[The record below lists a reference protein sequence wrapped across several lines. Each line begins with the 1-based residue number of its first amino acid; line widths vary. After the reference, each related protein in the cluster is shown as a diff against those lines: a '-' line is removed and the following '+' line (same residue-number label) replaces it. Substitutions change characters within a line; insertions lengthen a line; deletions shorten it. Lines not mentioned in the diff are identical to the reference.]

1 MDKNEELQKWLNDD
15 RYVQTKELMIL
26 WGVTQ
31 DCVGGNLRKHNI
43 KPSKIFHIGQGGFFC
58 FYEKKQCLNLELGE
72 KVKEFREAL
81 NDNRYVQASDL
92 AKQWGVSKGA
102 VLSFLKSHKILP
114 RKTLAAYAS
123 CGGGNR
129 LFFDK
134 HQCESTRNE
143 LKDGSIELNDW
154 RNSDKHITVE
164 KLAEMYNCSISV
176 VFHHFRKLKIKAE
189 KTIHTGY
196 NKYCF
201 YDKKKAILVMS
212 EYSRMMKNIDE
223 CESNASLIQIKD
235 LAHAWGLHVD
245 GVRIFLKRKGIKSAI
260 RPCASRAY
268 YDRAECERAR
278 PFINQPE
285 KKEVEKVEEKQMEL
299 PKTTEQTP
307 DIIPADTIDLFTMSE
322 LEAEFKKRG
331 VELTAEVRAKINAS
345 DMPEMQHIA
354 TMLRGN
360 TKTIAIR
367 LSVLNEIAGQ
377 LRDVQCGI
385 KNESSDEIGKPR
397 LLWLD
402 MQERVVFEFLR
413 YKAKYTPKR
422 DIVEHFKATRQPMDD
437 SAANRAV
444 WAAISALRDMGCL
457 DAQNGCFMIN
467 SNYTSTE
474 AESREVWGRMDASK
488 RKTDPVSIDIGL
500 ENGKPIN
507 DKIKESG
514 WYTVGIISEIS
525 GKSESWLRS
534 HLPIED
540 CLIEYGNNKLIK
552 VWMPKKVI
560 QWLNDRNIFVQGWG
574 NMKKY
579 PSNGMRKYKP
589 VFDQIAFD
597 MASQNKSDIEISK
610 RLDVTI
616 ETFNKYKKE
625 IPSFSNAINSGMA
638 AYVTSITSPQSKTET
653 TNDKGICINQDL
665 RDKLRFMAMAD
676 NVDLVTKL
684 ESIITAAWLMGN
696 YENK

>member
-1 MDKNEELQKWLNDD
+1 MDKNEELQKWLNDE
-15 RYVQTKELMIL
+15 RHVQTKELAKL
-26 WGVTQ
+26 WSMNIYSVNN
-31 DCVGGNLRKHNI
+31 VLR
-43 KPSKIFHIGQGGFFC
+43 
-58 FYEKKQCLNLELGE
+58 
-72 KVKEFREAL
+72 
-81 NDNRYVQASDL
+81 
-92 AKQWGVSKGA
+92 
-102 VLSFLKSHKILP
+102 SHKIFP
-114 RKTLAAYAS
+114 VKKFYIPSTGKFFFYDRKKCERARFLMQQEKS
-123 CGGGNR
+123 DWNE
-129 LFFDK
+129 
-134 HQCESTRNE
+134 HQNNKNLITINE
-143 LKDGSIELNDW
+143 LADLWDVTYPSAFSIL
-154 RNSDKHITVE
+154 R
-164 KLAEMYNCSISV
+164 
-176 VFHHFRKLKIKAE
+176 RLKIMPVKIF
-189 KTIHTGY
+189 K
-196 NKYCF
+196 F
-201 YDKKKAILVMS
+201 
-212 EYSRMMKNIDE
+212 
-223 CESNASLIQIKD
+223 ASWLN
-235 LAHAWGLHVD
+235 
-245 GVRIFLKRKGIKSAI
+245 VRSF
-260 RPCASRAY
+260 

-299 PKTTEQTP
+299 PKPKEQTP

-322 LEAEFKKRG
+322 LESELRQRG

-665 RDKLRFMAMAD
+665 KDKLRFMAMAD
-676 NVDLVTKL
+676 NVDLAAKL
-684 ESIITAAWLMGN
+684 ESIVTAAWIMGN
-696 YENK
+696 YEKK

>member
-15 RYVQTKELMIL
+15 RYIRPKELAVKWNKNIASVFRLLRRQGVETVKKMRVGRIEYSFYGRVECEQANSIYNHKKNKLKELKKNKSLIQPADLSIL
-26 WGVTQ
+26 WGKSRQMT
-31 DCVGGNLRKHNI
+31 NYFLRKENI
-43 KPSKIFHIGQGGFFC
+43 KPIAHGAIGYGKGFF
-58 FYEKKQCLNLELGE
+58 
-72 KVKEFREAL
+72 
-81 NDNRYVQASDL
+81 
-92 AKQWGVSKGA
+92 
-102 VLSFLKSHKILP
+102 SF
-114 RKTLAAYAS
+114 
-123 CGGGNR
+123 
-129 LFFDK
+129 
-134 HQCESTRNE
+134 
-143 LKDGSIELNDW
+143 
-154 RNSDKHITVE
+154 
-164 KLAEMYNCSISV
+164 
-176 VFHHFRKLKIKAE
+176 
-189 KTIHTGY
+189 
-196 NKYCF
+196 
-201 YDKKKAILVMS
+201 
-212 EYSRMMKNIDE
+212 
-223 CESNASLIQIKD
+223 
-235 LAHAWGLHVD
+235 
-245 GVRIFLKRKGIKSAI
+245 
-260 RPCASRAY
+260 

-285 KKEVEKVEEKQMEL
+285 QKEVEKVEEKQMEL
-299 PKTTEQTP
+299 PTSTEQTP
-307 DIIPADTIDLFTMSE
+307 DIIPADTIDLFTMLELESE
-322 LEAEFKKRG
+322 LKNRG
-331 VELTAEVRAKINAS
+331 VELTAEVRNKINAS

-360 TKTIAIR
+360 AKTIAIR

-552 VWMPKKVI
+552 VWMPKRVI

-665 RDKLRFMAMAD
+665 KDKLRFMAMAD
-676 NVDLVTKL
+676 NVDLAAKL
-684 ESIITAAWLMGN
+684 ESIVTAAWIMGN